1 MASKILYLLMNW
13 KAFNYLLALEQVRGA
28 IKTLQTKMMVLFVK
42 IVGNVSL
49 KMSTFLAKTLILDD
63 WLCP

>member
-1 MASKILYLLMNW
+1 MNW

-28 IKTLQTKMMVLFVK
+28 IKTLQTKMMVLFAK